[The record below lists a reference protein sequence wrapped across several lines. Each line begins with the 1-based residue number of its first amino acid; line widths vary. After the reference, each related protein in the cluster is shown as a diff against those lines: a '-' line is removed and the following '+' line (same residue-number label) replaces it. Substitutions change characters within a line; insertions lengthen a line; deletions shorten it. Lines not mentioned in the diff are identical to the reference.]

1 MNRVFL
7 PSAAAAFVKSLL
19 VATLAFSGLAS
30 AAAQPAHGAAAA
42 PAKADAAKGA
52 TLYDSG
58 DAARSLPA
66 CVSCHGAAGNST
78 IAANPKLAGQVEAY
92 VYKQLVDFTGPDRNQ
107 PLMTTYSKM
116 LTDAEKKD
124 VAAYLGAQ
132 KQKQGAAKNKDTL
145 DLGKKI
151 YRGGIADKGV
161 AACASCHGANGAG
174 IPVQYPRLSGQHQD
188 YTVGQLVAFRTGA
201 RKNSAPM
208 SVLAKRMSDDEMKAV
223 ADYIAGLK

>member
-1 MNRVFL
+1 MNRAF
-7 PSAAAAFVKSLL
+7 SSFVKSLL
-19 VATLAFSGLAS
+19 VATLAVSGLVS
-30 AAAQPAHGAAAA
+30 AAEEQKPAHGAAA

-78 IAANPKLAGQVEAY
+78 IAANPKLASQIEGY
-92 VYKQLVDFTGPDRNQ
+92 VYKQLVDFTTPGRNQ
-107 PLMTTYSKM
+107 PVMTTYAKM
-116 LTDAEKKD
+116 LSDDEKKNI
-124 VAAYLGAQ
+124 AAYLTVQ
-132 KQKQGAAKNKDTL
+132 KVKPGAAKDKDTL

-161 AACASCHGANGAG
+161 AACASCHGAAGAG
-174 IPVQYPRLSGQHQD
+174 IPVQYPRLAGQHQD
-188 YTVGQLVAFRTGA
+188 YTLAQLTAFKGGA
-201 RKNSAPM
+201 RKNSPQMVA
-208 SVLAKRMSDDEMKAV
+208 LAKRMSDDEMKAV